1 MEVKKLKYGF
11 WQYIIII
18 FCAIFVGFA
27 NGFWGGGGG
36 MLCVPILT
44 FLYKVEDKK
53 AHATA
58 IFVILPISII
68 SALIYAINGDFSL
81 EPTLITTIGAV
92 VGGII
97 GSLLLRKMPD
107 KIIRVIFGVIMIG
120 V

>member
-1 MEVKKLKYGF
+1 
-11 WQYIIII
+11 
-18 FCAIFVGFA
+18 
-27 NGFWGGGGG
+27 

-107 KIIRVIFGVIMIG
+107 KIIRIIFGLIMIG
-120 V
+120 VGLKMLF